1 MTKAEVERFMKRI
14 KSYYDTFSWDDFKIS
29 EWYSR
34 LKPFDSIDV
43 NNKLEDHLHGE
54 YRAQPPKLHY
64 ITMYLKTPEEKARNN
79 QEYVVD
85 CNLCGRAM
93 TLSEY
98 DAHYGLCL
106 SIKALQ
112 KWIKESNDTEVSYEE
127 LANLDRNTFERVYQ
141 KYCKREVQNE
151 A

>member
-14 KSYYDTFSWDDFKIS
+14 KSYYDTFTWDDFKIS

-34 LKPFDSIDV
+34 LKPYDSIDV

-64 ITMYLKTPEEKARNN
+64 IIMYLKTPEEKARTSN
-79 QEYVVD
+79 EYIVN
-85 CNLCGRAM
+85 CNLCGKAM
-93 TLSEY
+93 TLPDY
-98 DAHYGLCL
+98 DSHYDTCL

-112 KWIKESNDTEVSYEE
+112 KWIKEQKGTEVSYKE
-127 LANLDRNTFERVYQ
+127 LADLDRNTFEKVYK
-141 KYCKREVQNE
+141 KYEKKEV
-151 A
+151 

>member
-14 KSYYDTFSWDDFKIS
+14 KSYYDSFTWDDFKIS

-34 LKPFDSIDV
+34 LKPYDSIDV

-54 YRAQPPKLHY
+54 YRAQAPKLHY
-64 ITMYLKTPEEKARNN
+64 ITMYLKTPEEKARNS

-85 CNLCGRAM
+85 CNLCGRTM

-98 DAHYGLCL
+98 NAHYEICL
-106 SIKALQ
+106 SVKALQ
-112 KWIKESNDTEVSYEE
+112 KWIKEKKGTEVTYEE
-127 LANLDRNTFERVYQ
+127 LANLDRITFEKVYK
-141 KYCKREVQNE
+141 KYERNE
-151 A
+151 LHES